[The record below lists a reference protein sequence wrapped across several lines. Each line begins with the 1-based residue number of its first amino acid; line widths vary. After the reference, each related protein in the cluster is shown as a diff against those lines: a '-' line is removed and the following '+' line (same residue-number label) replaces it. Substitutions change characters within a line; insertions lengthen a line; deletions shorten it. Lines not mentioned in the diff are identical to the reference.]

1 MIFAPPFLILSA
13 THDYRTK
20 RRVDLHFI
28 ADELSTIGETM
39 FVGTHSSPV
48 SRWRGRDQRYELR
61 NAPAGGHGGAVES
74 YLWHSLVHPVNVRPR
89 RLAAWNR
96 LASEIYARTM
106 PEAVRLMIDRAHTI
120 VVESGSALA
129 LIPEIARRNPGARII
144 YSASDTL
151 KTIGMAQFY
160 DRALEVAAPAI
171 AYARLPSARMA
182 ADHACIARHRVIP
195 HGLSQSFFADTP
207 DPYAGRTAA
216 VSVGGMLFD
225 PHVFTVAAAAFPHI
239 DFYVIGSGYAG
250 EDRANLHWIPE
261 LSFEDT
267 IPYIRHARL
276 GIAPYRSAMLA
287 DYLVDTSMKL
297 MQFDAAG
304 LPAVCP
310 GFAQGDKANRFAYQ
324 VGDDVSII
332 VAIEKALSFPR
343 QQPSQPRTWR
353 RVVEEML
360 APMDDFAL

>member
-1 MIFAPPFLILSA
+1 MIFAPPFLIVSA

-28 ADELSTIGETM
+28 ADELSAIGETM
-39 FVGTHSSPV
+39 FLGTHSSPV
-48 SRWRGRDQRYELR
+48 SHWRGRDQRYELR
-61 NAPAGGHGGAVES
+61 DAVGSNEGAVKS
-74 YLWHSLVHPVNVRPR
+74 YLWHSFVHPVNVRPR
-89 RLAAWNR
+89 GLAAWNR
-96 LASEIYARTM
+96 LASAFYARAM
-106 PEAVRLMIDRAHTI
+106 PAAVRSMIDRARTI
-120 VVESGSALA
+120 IVESGSAVA

-160 DRALEVAAPAI
+160 NDALETASPVI
-171 AYARLPSARMA
+171 AYARLPSERMV
-182 ADHACIARHRVIP
+182 ADHACIARHRIIP
-195 HGLSQSFFADTP
+195 HGLSPSFFVDTP
-207 DPYAGRTAA
+207 DPYAGRIAA

-225 PHVFTVAAAAFPHI
+225 PHVFAVAASAFPHI
-239 DFYVIGSGYAG
+239 DFYVIGSGHVG
-250 EDRANLHWIPE
+250 EDCANLHWIPE

-267 IPYIRHARL
+267 IPYIRHARF

-287 DYLVDTSMKL
+287 NYLVDTSMKL

-310 GFAQGDKANRFAYQ
+310 GFARGGKATRFAYQ
-324 VGDDVSII
+324 VGDDASII
-332 VAIEKALSFPR
+332 AAIEGALAFPR
-343 QQPSQPRTWR
+343 QVPSQPRTWH

-360 APMDDFAL
+360 APMDDPTP